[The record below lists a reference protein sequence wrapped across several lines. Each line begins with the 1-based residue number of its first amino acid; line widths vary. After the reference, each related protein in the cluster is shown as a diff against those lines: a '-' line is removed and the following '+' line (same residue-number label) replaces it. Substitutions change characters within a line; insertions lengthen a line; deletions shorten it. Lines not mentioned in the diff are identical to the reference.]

1 MIVLFPESIK
11 NGAGGTMEEPSP
23 DYFSY
28 LLRFWR
34 TGPDRPWR
42 ASLEDPRTGERWG
55 FGSLE
60 ALQEFLRRRMSQ
72 PLHSNQNE
80 SQSKGG

>member
-1 MIVLFPESIK
+1 
-11 NGAGGTMEEPSP
+11 MEKPSP

-34 TGPDRPWR
+34 TARDRPWR
-42 ASLEDPRTGERWG
+42 ASLENPRTGERWG

-60 ALQEFLRRRMSQ
+60 ALLAFLAHRINQ
-72 PLHSNQNE
+72 PSHPNNHNG

>member
-1 MIVLFPESIK
+1 
-11 NGAGGTMEEPSP
+11 MEEPWP

-42 ASLEDPRTGERWG
+42 ASLEDSRTGERWG

-60 ALQEFLRRRMSQ
+60 ALQEFLRYRMCQ
-72 PLHSNQNE
+72 APHSDQNGV
-80 SQSKGG
+80 QLKGG

>member
-1 MIVLFPESIK
+1 MMARYPENIK
-11 NGAGGTMEEPSP
+11 NGAGGAMEEPSP

-60 ALQEFLRRRMSQ
+60 ALLDFLIRQMNQSLQ
-72 PLHSNQNE
+72 ADQNE
-80 SQSKGG
+80 FQSKGG